1 MAARGRSLLRLV
13 LLVAVPA
20 AAVAAVL
27 SLYLSG
33 GRYVSAENAYV
44 KARIVHI
51 APQVDG
57 RVVRVLALNH
67 QEVAAGQPLFEIDA
81 EPFRAAIAEA
91 EAELAAVERRLE
103 ALRAE
108 YRRGEAEIDAR
119 RDDVRRLG
127 EALERHRR
135 RLAQGGG
142 SRSDLAEAE
151 RALRA
156 AGRALAAAREDNAVV
171 LAELGGRLDAANFE
185 HPAWRAAEARRRRAA
200 RAHAH
205 TAVAAPMGGTLAR
218 VTVDVGEH
226 VRAGA
231 PVFALVATD
240 EPWVEVN
247 LKEVDL
253 THVAVGQPAS
263 VVVDAYP
270 DIVWRAE
277 IASIAPAT
285 GAEFQLLPPQ
295 NATGNWVKVVQ
306 RVPVRLRLLD
316 RREETPLRA
325 GMTVAVDID
334 TGRRRTL
341 GGIVRGV
348 LASVGGD

>member
-1 MAARGRSLLRLV
+1 MS
-13 LLVAVPA
+13 
-20 AAVAAVL
+20 
-27 SLYLSG
+27 
-33 GRYVSAENAYV
+33 
-44 KARIVHI
+44 
-51 APQVDG
+51 
-57 RVVRVLALNH
+57 
-67 QEVAAGQPLFEIDA
+67 
-81 EPFRAAIAEA
+81 
-91 EAELAAVERRLE
+91 
-103 ALRAE
+103 
-108 YRRGEAEIDAR
+108 
-119 RDDVRRLG
+119 
-127 EALERHRR
+127 
-135 RLAQGGG
+135 
-142 SRSDLAEAE
+142 
-151 RALRA
+151 
-156 AGRALAAAREDNAVV
+156 
-171 LAELGGRLDAANFE
+171 
-185 HPAWRAAEARRRRAA
+185 
-200 RAHAH
+200 
-205 TAVAAPMGGTLAR
+205 
-218 VTVDVGEH
+218 GEH

-341 GGIVRGV
+341 GGIVRSV